1 MLNSF
6 ELLGFISSDLSN
18 QILSDSAE
26 DNREVYDATLG
37 GVAKLRR
44 MRPQFLRSQPK
55 PARHKLMIESLRRPA
70 FEEVASQLLR
80 GWLIKHQKNMLILFL
95 DTLNIQHEDG
105 VVEDL
110 PNEISDEGLDKAI
123 NTLLE
128 QNERE
133 IVVLYLHAFQS
144 MNDSG
149 WSNLEAA
156 LETDER
162 LEFN

>member
-18 QILSDSAE
+18 QILSDSSE
-26 DNREVYDATLG
+26 DNREVYDATLN

-44 MRPQFLRSQPK
+44 MRPQFLRKQPK
-55 PARHKLMIESLRRPA
+55 PARHKLIIESLKRPA

-110 PNEISDEGLDKAI
+110 PNEITDEGLDKAI
-123 NTLLE
+123 NRLLE

-149 WSNLEAA
+149 WANLKAA